1 MPLEANT
8 RVERNMG
15 LPTVRDSS
23 EPDGI
28 SKLRDLLDSVPVLSG
43 SDYKRLSTAMLMI
56 ELDSLTRRR
65 LDGGIFVLPRFP
77 APAGFLLC
85 LQQAVVHVAARPGEL
100 EVVEFAATRLA

>member
-56 ELDSLTRRR
+56 ELDRYLKGDKKVDVMKLKAWVDELSKDAPET
-65 LDGGIFVLPRFP
+65 GGDKTKINE
-77 APAGFLLC
+77 LLG
-85 LQQAVVHVAARPGEL
+85 RITGEHK
-100 EVVEFAATRLA
+100 